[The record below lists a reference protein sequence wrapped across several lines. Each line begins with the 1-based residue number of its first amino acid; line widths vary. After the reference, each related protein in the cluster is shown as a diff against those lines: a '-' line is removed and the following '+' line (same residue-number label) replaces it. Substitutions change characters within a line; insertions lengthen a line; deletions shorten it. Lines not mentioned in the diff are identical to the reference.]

1 MPKKKDPS
9 VTFLNKFGYNVVKL
23 PRAGIEPLD
32 LIGIDEATQWLGPLK
47 AVWNSNV
54 PVPEPS
60 APRRAAPVN
69 GQKTDQL
76 DLSFGLKILGNALA
90 AFGASAPSLDTAYR
104 RARKIQF
111 AYANVTSTVVAPL
124 EAGNY
129 LAGGTLNTDN
139 PVVKHYFMEP
149 DSQAFV
155 ILDVLKS
162 DSITVIASDE
172 HGTEVGIDVPAI
184 QGVVGAGVKVTTGGA
199 SNSTITFSGPAP
211 VTFGFIVDEIQF
223 EGGKWSLSGAVPDGA
238 LAFATGAPGGQGTAT
253 ASPILLGTGC
263 RVRI

>member
-23 PRAGIEPLD
+23 PRVGIEPLD
-32 LIGIDEATQWLGPLK
+32 VIGMDETTQWLGPLS
-47 AVWNSNV
+47 AVWKSSV
-54 PVPEPS
+54 PTPEPS
-60 APRRAAPVN
+60 PPRRAAPVN

-76 DLSFGLKILGNALA
+76 DLSFGLKILGNSLA
-90 AFGASAPSLDTAYR
+90 AFGASVPSLDVAYQ

-111 AYANVTSTVVAPL
+111 SYSNVTSTVVSPL

-129 LAGGTLNTDN
+129 LTGGTLNSEN

-149 DSQAFV
+149 DSQAFL

-162 DSITVIASDE
+162 NSITVVATDE

-184 QGVVGAGVKVTTGGA
+184 QGVVGAGVKVKPSGA
-199 SNSTITFSGPAP
+199 SNSTITYSGGKP

-223 EGGKWSLSGAVPDGA
+223 EGGKWSLSGTVPDGA
-238 LAFATGAPGGQGTAT
+238 LAFATGAGTQGGADTT
-253 ASPILLGTGC
+253 SPILLGTGC

>member
-23 PRAGIEPLD
+23 PRVGIEPLD
-32 LIGIDEATQWLGPLK
+32 LIGIDETTQWLGPLS
-47 AVWNSNV
+47 AVWKSTV

-60 APRRAAPVN
+60 PPRRAAPVN

-76 DLSFGLKILGNALA
+76 DLSFGLKILGNSLA
-90 AFGASAPSLDTAYR
+90 AFGATVPSLDIAYR

-111 AYANVTSTVVAPL
+111 SYANVTSTVVAPL

-129 LAGGTLNTDN
+129 LTGGTLNSDN
-139 PVVKHYFMEP
+139 PVVKHYFTEP
-149 DSQAFV
+149 DSQAFL

-162 DSITVIASDE
+162 DSITVIATDE
-172 HGTEVGIDVPAI
+172 HGTEVGVDVPAI
-184 QGVVGAGVKVTTGGA
+184 QGVVGAGVKVKPSGA
-199 SNSTITFSGPAP
+199 SNSTITYSGAEP
-211 VTFGFIVDEIQF
+211 VTFGFLVDEILY
-223 EGGKWSLSGAVPDGA
+223 EGGKWSLSGAAPDGA
-238 LAFATGAPGGQGTAT
+238 LAFATGPSSGPAAET